1 MHFTSVS
8 CGFFYLF
15 SPSFN
20 PFIALKNNKGYTFP
34 AMKENSENSSDC
46 LSSADGLLIRSVT
59 PADAE
64 SLLAI
69 YGPYI
74 TDTAITFEYDIPS
87 IEEFRGRIQN
97 TLKSY
102 PYICAQKDGQI
113 LGYAYAGVFKA
124 RAAYMYSVELSIY
137 VKKDFRGCGI
147 GKKLYTE
154 LEKQLKNQGIKN
166 LYACIAVP
174 TKEED
179 QYLDFSSQN
188 FHSHMGFSKVGTFT
202 DCAKKFDRWYSMI
215 WMEKILSSK

>member
-1 MHFTSVS
+1 
-8 CGFFYLF
+8 
-15 SPSFN
+15 
-20 PFIALKNNKGYTFP
+20 
-34 AMKENSENSSDC
+34 MKENSENSSLC
-46 LSSADGLLIRSVT
+46 MSSADTFVIRSVT

-97 TLKSY
+97 TLTSY
-102 PYICAQKDGQI
+102 PYICAKADGKI
-113 LGYAYAGVFKA
+113 VGYAYAGVFKA

-137 VKKDFRGCGI
+137 VKKECRGQGI

-154 LEKQLKNQGIKN
+154 LERQLKNQGIKN

-174 TKEED
+174 TKDED
-179 QYLDFSSQN
+179 LYLDFSSQN
-188 FHSHMGFSKVGTFT
+188 FHSRMGFTKVGTFT